1 MDSTRA
7 SWSLEAPGPLGTI
20 TRTGRCGQFAA
31 WASAEPGMA
40 PSADIAAV
48 PKIALRRVNA
58 GVCIV
63 LLLLDD
69 CRAIIHGNDSSQAR
83 SD

>member
-1 MDSTRA
+1 
-7 SWSLEAPGPLGTI
+7 
-20 TRTGRCGQFAA
+20 
-31 WASAEPGMA
+31 MA

-69 CRAIIHGNDSSQAR
+69 CRAIIDGDDSSQAR